1 VKRRPRRAPEIKG
14 TTMMIS
20 RREFLQ
26 WASAAAGTAAVSGC
40 ATSGGSAG
48 KVVVIGAGYGGATA
62 AKYIKMWAPDIDVTV
77 VERGSEFVSCP
88 LSNLVLGGNTD
99 IRELTYSFDGLKRR
113 GITIVRDEA
122 LAIDAAKREVR
133 LAGGNVLAYD
143 RLIVSP
149 GVDFL
154 YNTIPGLNNA
164 DAQNRVLH
172 AWKAGP
178 QTLALRKQLE
188 AMRDGGVYALHI
200 PKAPYRCPPGPYER
214 VCQVADY
221 LKRAK
226 PKSKVLVL
234 DSNEDL
240 VSKKGLFLAAWNG
253 QYKGM
258 IEYKPN
264 SELVDVDVK
273 TLTAKLQFEDVKAD
287 VLNVV
292 PPQKAGAIAEQAGL
306 INANNRWCNVDWT
319 SMESTAVKGIHVLAD
334 ATLSAPAMPKSASM
348 ANQHAKVCAAAVIA
362 LIKGEPVNPDPV
374 MMNTCYSFV
383 DGKNVMHVASVHTYD
398 VAQKTMIPVKGAGG
412 VSDKA
417 SEQEGLY
424 AWGWARNIWAEALA

>member
-1 VKRRPRRAPEIKG
+1 MI
-14 TTMMIS
+14 IS

-26 WASAAAGTAAVSGC
+26 WASAATGTAAMSGC
-40 ATSGGSAG
+40 ATGGASAG
-48 KVVVIGAGYGGATA
+48 RVVVIGAGYGGATA
-62 AKYIKMWAPDIDVTV
+62 AKYIKLWAPDIDVTV
-77 VERGSEFVSCP
+77 VERGSEFISCP
-88 LSNLVLGGNTD
+88 LSNLVLGGNTE
-99 IRELTYSFDGLKRR
+99 IRELTYSYDGLKRR
-113 GITIVRDEA
+113 GITVVRDEA
-122 LAIDAAKREVR
+122 TAIDAEKREVR
-133 LAGGNVLAYD
+133 LAGGNTLSYD

-149 GVDFL
+149 GVEFL
-154 YNTIPGLNNA
+154 YGGIPGLNNT

-188 AMRDGGVYALHI
+188 AMPDGGVYAVHI
-200 PKAPYRCPPGPYER
+200 PKAPFRCPPGPYER
-214 VCQVADY
+214 VCQIADY
-221 LKRAK
+221 FKRAK
-226 PKSKVLVL
+226 PKSKILVL

-253 QYKGM
+253 LYKGM

-264 SELVDVDVK
+264 SELLDVDVK

-292 PPQKAGAIAEQAGL
+292 PPQKSGLIAEKAGL
-306 INANNRWCNVDWT
+306 INANNRWCAVDWRT
-319 SMESTAVKGIHVLAD
+319 LESTAVKGVHVLGD
-334 ATLSAPAMPKSASM
+334 ATLSGPAMPKSASM

-362 LIKGEPVNPDPV
+362 LIKGGAVNQDPV

-398 VAQKTMIPVKGAGG
+398 VKEKTMVPVKGAGG
-412 VSDKA
+412 LSDKA